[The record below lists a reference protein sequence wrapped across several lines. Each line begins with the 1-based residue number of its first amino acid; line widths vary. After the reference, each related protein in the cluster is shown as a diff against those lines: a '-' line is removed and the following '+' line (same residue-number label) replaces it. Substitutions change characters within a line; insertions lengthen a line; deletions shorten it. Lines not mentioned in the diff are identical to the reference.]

1 MVLGLLRSTFT
12 AAALTALFSF
22 PALAQQAAPNI
33 VPPSAK
39 LKSSHGDW
47 SIFCDVP
54 PGASAEQCAM
64 MQNVEAEDRPEAG
77 LSVMV
82 LRAADNK
89 QLILRVLAPLGVIL
103 PNGLG
108 LYVDGKDIGKIYFML
123 CFTGGCYA
131 DAVLEKPLLDTLS
144 NGKTATF
151 TIFDSPEAGIGIPVD
166 LTGFAE
172 GVAELP

>member
-1 MVLGLLRSTFT
+1 MVTGL
-12 AAALTALFSF
+12 AAALLAAV
-22 PALAQQAAPNI
+22 PAGAQSVPQGAPPNI
-33 VPPSAK
+33 IPPNAK
-39 LKSSHGDW
+39 LRATHGAW
-47 SIFCDVP
+47 STFCDVP
-54 PGASAEQCAM
+54 PGASSEQCAM
-64 MQNVEAEDRPEAG
+64 MQNVVAEDQPQAG
-77 LSVMV
+77 LSVIV

-131 DAVLEKPLLDTLS
+131 DAVLEKSLLDTLS
-144 NGKTATF
+144 HGKTATF
-151 TIFDSPEAGIGIPVD
+151 TIFDTPEAGIGIPVD

-172 GVAELP
+172 GVADLP